1 LLPLPSPPPSR
12 SSKKPPA
19 LSWYALHLESSS
31 SKAHLPKQPLLQ
43 IERSGPGG
51 VNYVQNYNGNL
62 GSFSSNVNAGTFSM
76 YWTQG
81 VSSDFVVGVGWQ
93 TGAARSITYSSNYQ
107 ATGGSYF
114 SVYGWINA
122 PQAEYYIVESY
133 GSYKYVIL
141 THLSP
146 SPNLPSS
153 AQLLHTNIPP
163 PSPCGSG
170 QSGVTELGTVTSDG
184 SVYTVCTDTRTN
196 QPSITG
202 TSTFKQYWSVRQ
214 NKRTSGTVTT
224 ANHFNY
230 WAKYGFGN
238 SNFNFQVIAA
248 EAFSG
253 SGSVS
258 ATVS

>member
-1 LLPLPSPPPSR
+1 MSWPAPPQLPQSRRTHANTLPR
-12 SSKKPPA
+12 
-19 LSWYALHLESSS
+19 
-31 SKAHLPKQPLLQ
+31 
-43 IERSGPGG
+43 
-51 VNYVQNYNGNL
+51 
-62 GSFSSNVNAGTFSM
+62 
-76 YWTQG
+76 
-81 VSSDFVVGVGWQ
+81 
-93 TGAARSITYSSNYQ
+93 
-107 ATGGSYF
+107 
-114 SVYGWINA
+114 
-122 PQAEYYIVESY
+122 
-133 GSYKYVIL
+133 
-141 THLSP
+141 
-146 SPNLPSS
+146 
-153 AQLLHTNIPP
+153 
-163 PSPCGSG
+163 SPCGTG